1 MEWKCFEEIFKIP
14 INYKSFGE
22 NLSRDEPKQF
32 IIQFNYLLFSIQFI
46 IFYPRYFIFDLRK
59 TKFMQK

>member
-46 IFYPRYFIFDLRK
+46 ILSSLFYLWFEK
-59 TKFMQK
+59 N

>member
-32 IIQFNYLLFSIQFI
+32 IIQFI
-46 IFYPRYFIFDLRK
+46 ILSSPCYFIFDLRK

>member
-46 IFYPRYFIFDLRK
+46 ILSSLFYL
-59 TKFMQK
+59 